1 MSATVYF
8 SPVITPEKVLD
19 MFKLVDKTLPGN
31 IAIKLHSGETLPMA
45 APATP
50 PRSTAS

>member
-31 IAIKLHSGETLPMA
+31 IAIKLHSGEKGIRISLA
-45 APATP
+45 
-50 PRSTAS
+50 RSSGNL

>member
-19 MFKLVDKTLPGN
+19 MFKLVDKTLPGD
-31 IAIKLHSGETLPMA
+31 IEIRISLGRSSGN
-45 APATP
+45 
-50 PRSTAS
+50 R

>member
-19 MFKLVDKTLPGN
+19 MFKLVDKLSL
-31 IAIKLHSGETLPMA
+31 IHI
-45 APATP
+45 
-50 PRSTAS
+50 

>member
-19 MFKLVDKTLPGN
+19 MFKLVDKTLSCAKCVLYYRPFLG
-31 IAIKLHSGETLPMA
+31 KSGLCA
-45 APATP
+45 L
-50 PRSTAS
+50 